1 MDGNAY
7 AEVIEVIDNMNLKDK
22 NKIPKKVYDFFVE
35 KSNKDYIKH
44 LDKDIF
50 LQDQEIR
57 EDTKAILAILLISY
71 LCETENEKKQ
81 LLEMFKNNELKYQ
94 DEMREKYNP
103 NIIFKNRIINNQA
116 DEKTIENDI
125 ALVEYKESIFR
136 RVINKIKSFFHI
148 N

>member
-81 LLEMFKNNELKYQ
+81 LLELFKNNELNYQ

-103 NIIFKNRIINNQA
+103 NNIFKNRIINNQA